1 MKYTRTNDRCSI
13 ASTAVKPVPQFLEGV
28 WFNTDPGTGEIAKV
42 VITVRN
48 GTASIRAFGAD
59 TSGLIEW
66 GETPVTPYVDRI
78 GSSLVTGFF
87 AEYDFGFMKTRLAA
101 NVKYGV
107 LVIQTYNEFS
117 DDSGRPPYFTGREF
131 FSREVIH
138 CHQALP
144 PEAHSV
150 ALGDLLEK
158 ANDGG
163 GTVDLSHHLG
173 HWTNANPDTSGIP
186 HFDFHRRGNDF
197 YMRAFGAGYPE
208 CWGEVIVTPH
218 ALDVA
223 GKRGIAFLARYVF
236 EFVEITLAVNENKGL
251 IIIASYH
258 RFKDASPRSDYFK
271 REFFYH
277 EDVVRR

>member
-1 MKYTRTNDRCSI
+1 MKYTRINDRCSI
-13 ASTAVKPVPQFLEGV
+13 ASTAVKPVPEFLEGV

-42 VITVRN
+42 VISVQI
-48 GTASIRAFGAD
+48 GAVSIRAFGAD
-59 TSGLIEW
+59 ASRFIDW
-66 GETPVTPYVDRI
+66 GEAPATPYVDRI

-87 AEYDFGFMKTRLAA
+87 AEYDFGFMKTRLAT

-107 LVIQTYNEFS
+107 LVIQSYNEFS
-117 DDSGRPPYFTGREF
+117 DDSGRPPYFTREF

-138 CHQALP
+138 SHQALP
-144 PEAHSV
+144 PEACCV

-158 ANDGG
+158 GKDGL
-163 GTVDLSHHLG
+163 GTVDLSHYVG
-173 HWTNANPDTSGIP
+173 HWTNTNPDTSGIP
-186 HFDFHRRGNDF
+186 YFDFDRCGNGF

-208 CWGEVIVTPH
+208 CWGEVRVTPH
-218 ALDVA
+218 AYDVA
-223 GKRGIAFLARYVF
+223 GTRGIAFLARYDF

-258 RFKDASPRSDYFK
+258 TFKDASARSNYFK
-271 REFFYH
+271 REFFYR